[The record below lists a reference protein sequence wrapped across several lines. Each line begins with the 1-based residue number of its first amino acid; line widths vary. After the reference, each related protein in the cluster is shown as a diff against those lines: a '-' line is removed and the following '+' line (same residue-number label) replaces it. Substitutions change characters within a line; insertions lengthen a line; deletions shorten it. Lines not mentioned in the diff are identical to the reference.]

1 NSRVNAS
8 KSIVDVVCRLTLT
21 VTISPVVFSFRRNTA
36 GLGLPVKVSMLR
48 FAKIGLM
55 RFSFFD
61 RPQAG
66 ADAATSRR
74 ATRATARRA
83 KGRPESGGVCG
94 LRRVQDGDI
103 EKNGLP
109 LMRRAG
115 SIPAQGGPGK
125 RGLHPGRIRRG
136 GRAARD
142 ASAGGRTLL

>member
-1 NSRVNAS
+1 MVRVA
-8 KSIVDVVCRLTLT
+8 T
-21 VTISPVVFSFRRNTA
+21 
-36 GLGLPVKVSMLR
+36 
-48 FAKIGLM
+48 IGLM

-74 ATRATARRA
+74 AARATARRA
-83 KGRPESGGVCG
+83 TGAPESGGVSG

-103 EKNGLP
+103 ETNGLP

-115 SIPAQGGPGK
+115 SIPARGRPGK

-136 GRAARD
+136 GRAARE